1 MALLGALVLRLTYNR
16 GSYHIAF
23 NAFSIT
29 LCCCLEAGDF
39 ALPIA
44 ISKAANDASALFF
57 NQSVPSAVDCWPS
70 GERPAPLMAM
80 MILLTASSFFFFA
93 TSASRDFV
101 EVSLEQLP
109 L

>member
-1 MALLGALVLRLTYNR
+1 VALFGALVLRLTYNR

-29 LCCCLEAGDF
+29 LCCYLEAGVF

-57 NQSVPSAVDCWPS
+57 NQSVPSTVDCWSS

-80 MILLTASSFFFFA
+80 MILLTASSFFFFVA
-93 TSASRDFV
+93 RAPTGFLRGFG
-101 EVSLEQLP
+101 EQLA